1 MEPKVMSNGYV
12 VSEEDRPYA
21 ELIESGAMLMAV
33 KEYKETKGCGL
44 KEAKDYI
51 DELAVK
57 MGIRSGYDKG
67 GGCLSVVIVLIVS
80 WFFLEGFIAMML

>member
-1 MEPKVMSNGYV
+1 MPNGYV

-21 ELIESGAMLMAV
+21 ELIESGASLMAV

-67 GGCLSVVIVLIVS
+67 GASCLPGVMVLVVGILLLI
-80 WFFLEGFIAMML
+80 FLFL